1 MDKVNLD
8 DSIRSALA
16 ELQEYLNLQLKYN
29 KMVLGKKMGEIIS
42 YLALF
47 ILVIGICGFLLF
59 FISFA
64 FVAWFNQ
71 IFDIPY
77 AGHLIVAGFYL
88 LMALSLIIFRKP
100 LIFGPIRKL
109 FGQVLFSDEDDSRE
123 YEEAFKTSEK
133 LSIRID
139 KYKKLVKLKG
149 DILAEKFDVLSKELT
164 ISNIFQTILRNVYNS
179 FLTTTNVAKAAFML
193 VRKFSGTKKKET
205 KRKGRNNKDN

>member
-8 DSIRSALA
+8 DSIRSALV

-29 KMVLGKKMGEIIS
+29 KMLLGKKMGEIIS

-64 FVAWFNQ
+64 FVAWFNEY
-71 IFDIPY
+71 FATPY

-88 LMALSLIIFRKP
+88 FLALILIIFRNP

-109 FGQVLFSDEDDSRE
+109 FGNVLFGDDEDARE
-123 YEEAFKTSEK
+123 YEEAFKTTEK
-133 LSIRID
+133 LGNRID
-139 KYKKLVKLKG
+139 KYKKLVKKKG
-149 DILAEKFDVLSKELT
+149 DSLGEKFEVLSKELT
-164 ISNIFQTILRNVYNS
+164 ISNIFQTILKSAYNS
-179 FLTTTNVAKAAFML
+179 FLTTTNIARSAFML
-193 VRKFSGTKKKET
+193 LKKFSGSKKKKVSR
-205 KRKGRNNKDN
+205 KRREELDE

>member
-29 KMVLGKKMGEIIS
+29 KMVLGKKMGEITS

-64 FVAWFNQ
+64 FVAWFNE
-71 IFDIPY
+71 IFDAPY
-77 AGHLIVAGFYL
+77 AGHLIVAGIYL
-88 LMALSLIIFRKP
+88 LAALMLIILRKP
-100 LIFGPIRKL
+100 LIFSPIRKL
-109 FGQVLFSDEDDSRE
+109 FGSVLFGDDDDAME

-133 LSIRID
+133 LGIRIS
-139 KYKKLVKLKG
+139 KYKKLVKLKV
-149 DILAEKFDVLSKELT
+149 DILAEKFDLLSKELT
-164 ISNIFQTILRNVYNS
+164 ISNIFQTILRSAYES

-193 VRKFSGTKKKET
+193 VRKFIKPKKKT
-205 KRKGRNNKDN
+205 LRRKRRNEADD